1 MTSHLTERHP
11 MVSDTPARVPYDA
24 FYFAGCWLGGP
35 QATLGEFADRST
47 RLLSGLVALHPAFRQ
62 LHLVGDSRKDS
73 PLLAGDLSNLRPW
86 VLHRSWYPGAPSNAR
101 YSHQKAD
108 GSLSLQSRG
117 DLGFSLE
124 LGNLRA
130 GPDKL
135 QLMVTDGAPARGGVQ
150 LTIPQSL
157 AEVFA
162 STAFFRQ
169 LIELLRAS
177 WSVRFGVL
185 YSASWDEAVNPAP
198 PAQDLLP
205 IGGITY
211 CSDGTL
217 VEAVPAGTRWLATGD
232 GGVVFTITERPDRLE
247 PAALTEAKGLRAAL
261 AAHGMLALR

>member
-11 MVSDTPARVPYDA
+11 MASDAPARVPYDA

-35 QATLGEFADRST
+35 QATLGEFADRCT

-62 LHLVGDSRKDS
+62 LHLVGDGKKDS
-73 PLLAGDLSNLRPW
+73 PPLAGDLSNLRPW
-86 VLHRSWYPGAPSNAR
+86 VLHRSWHAGAPSNAR

-108 GSLSLQSRG
+108 GSLSLQSQGR
-117 DLGFSLE
+117 LGFSLE
-124 LGNLRA
+124 LGNLRT

-135 QLMVTDGAPARGGVQ
+135 QVVVSDGAPERGGVQ
-150 LTIPQSL
+150 VTIPQNL

-162 STAFFRQ
+162 DVAFFRQ
-169 LIELLRAS
+169 LVELLRAS
-177 WSVRFGVL
+177 WPVRFGVL

-217 VEAVPAGTRWLATGD
+217 VEALPPGTRWLATGD
-232 GGVVFTITERPDRLE
+232 GGVVFTVTPRPDRLE
-247 PAALTEAKGLRAAL
+247 PAAIAEARALRAAL
-261 AAHGMLALR
+261 AGHGLLALR